1 MHPECILECCQNS
14 VYKGM
19 LGPNHLIA
27 NVKNNDIFEWISN
40 LAQDLIKRSKV
51 IRIFSHKDITLD
63 SRKGTL
69 NLTY

>member
-1 MHPECILECCQNS
+1 
-14 VYKGM
+14 M

-51 IRIFSHKDITLD
+51 IRIFSHKNITLD
-63 SRKGTL
+63 SREGTL